1 MFIAILEDTE
11 VSLAAVTF
19 DISCAVTHCGNIN
32 DITVHCRVNQCDV
45 CVFLSVY
52 RDSND
57 MTFDVDIL
65 TSLFLTLTLH
75 R

>member
-1 MFIAILEDTE
+1 MQ
-11 VSLAAVTF
+11 SLIGVN
-19 DISCAVTHCGNIN
+19 VN

-45 CVFLSVY
+45 CISLSVCP
-52 RDSND
+52 DSND

-65 TSLFLTLTLH
+65 ASLCLTLTLH